1 MSETYESILSRMQ
14 DQFQELAGFPADD
27 ASDIGIRL
35 KVLAGEL
42 FSACTNLDWLKRQVF
57 PQTAQ
62 GIQLDYHAQQR
73 GIQRKSA
80 VRSQGTLEFS
90 RARCALFPRR
100 RDCVLSPPGK
110 ES

>member
-14 DQFQELAGFPADD
+14 DRFQELAGFPADD

-62 GIQLDYHAQQR
+62 GIRWIPLCWA
-73 GIQRKSA
+73 
-80 VRSQGTLEFS
+80 
-90 RARCALFPRR
+90 
-100 RDCVLSPPGK
+100 
-110 ES
+110 

>member
-42 FSACTNLDWLKRQVF
+42 FSACTNLDWLKRQVLSSDGPASSWIITPSKGESSGKAPSVLRERWNF
-57 PQTAQ
+57 P
-62 GIQLDYHAQQR
+62 GR
-73 GIQRKSA
+73 
-80 VRSQGTLEFS
+80 
-90 RARCALFPRR
+90 
-100 RDCVLSPPGK
+100 PPCCTM
-110 ES
+110 

>member
-14 DQFQELAGFPADD
+14 GRFQELAGFPADD

-57 PQTAQ
+57 P
-62 GIQLDYHAQQR
+62 
-73 GIQRKSA
+73 
-80 VRSQGTLEFS
+80 
-90 RARCALFPRR
+90 
-100 RDCVLSPPGK
+100 
-110 ES
+110 

>member
-1 MSETYESILSRMQ
+1 MSETYESILSRLQ
-14 DQFQELAGFPADD
+14 RRFQELAGFPADD

-42 FSACTNLDWLKRQVF
+42 FSACTNLDWLQRQVF

-80 VRSQGTLEFS
+80 VRSQ
-90 RARCALFPRR
+90 
-100 RDCVLSPPGK
+100 
-110 ES
+110 